1 MPDNFFDRLFRRMG
15 WLPPDEEPLH
25 FELEQ
30 PYSELLHILA
40 EAQQRP
46 AEQVA
51 AELLMGALAERHKA
65 DLNLTRWRT
74 LSPREQEVAAL
85 ICLNQ
90 TNKEIAARLRLSPE
104 TVKTHVRNLLA
115 KFRLRSRAELRQVLS
130 DWDFSAWG

>member
-15 WLPPDEEPLH
+15 LLPPDEEPLR

-30 PYSELLHILA
+30 PYNELLHILA
-40 EAQQRP
+40 DAEQRP

-51 AELLMGALAERHKA
+51 ADLLMGALAERHRA
-65 DLNLTRWRT
+65 DLNLMRWRT

-85 ICLNQ
+85 ICLNY
-90 TNKEIAARLRLSPE
+90 TNKEIAARLGLSPE
-104 TVKTHVRNLLA
+104 TVKTHARNLLS
-115 KFRLRSRAELRQVLS
+115 KFQLRSRAELRQLLA

>member
-1 MPDNFFDRLFRRMG
+1 MPDNFFDRLFRRLG
-15 WLPPDEEPLH
+15 WLPADDEPLH

-40 EAQQRP
+40 DAEQRP

-51 AELLMGALAERHKA
+51 ADLLMGALAERHKA
-65 DLNLTRWRT
+65 DLKLVRWRL

-85 ICLNQ
+85 ICLNH
-90 TNKEIAARLRLSPE
+90 TNKEIAMRLGLSPE
-104 TVKTHVRNLLA
+104 TVKTHVHNLLA
-115 KFRLRSRAELRQVLS
+115 KFHLRSRAELRQVLA